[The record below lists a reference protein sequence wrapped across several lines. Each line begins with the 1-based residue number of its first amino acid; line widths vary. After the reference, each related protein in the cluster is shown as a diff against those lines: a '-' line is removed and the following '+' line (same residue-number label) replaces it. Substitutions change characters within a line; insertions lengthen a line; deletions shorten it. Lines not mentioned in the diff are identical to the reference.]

1 MKPKNRNAIRM
12 PTSDRVFI
20 LIIDALMFLLAF
32 VTLYPLIYV
41 LSSSFSAPEA
51 ILSGKVML
59 LPVDFS
65 LEGYKRVFSY
75 PAVMTGYLNT
85 LIYTVAGTLLSVMI
99 TLICAYPLS
108 RRNLPHRNLL
118 MFLFTFTMYFG
129 GGMIP
134 AYILLRDLHFLN
146 TRAAII
152 VPGVLSVYN
161 MIITRTYFQSSIPE
175 ELFDA
180 AKVDGCNDARFFWQI
195 LLPLSKAIIAVIALY
210 YAVGYWNDWF
220 SAFLYLNNPG
230 LYPLQLVLRSIL
242 VSNTIDD
249 QLVLDPNTR
258 MKMMGM
264 AELLKYSLIVISTAP
279 LLCVYPLVQKYFIR
293 GVMIGSLK
301 G

>member
-1 MKPKNRNAIRM
+1 MKRNPNAIRM
-12 PTSDRVFI
+12 SRQDRIFVWT
-20 LIIDALMFLLAF
+20 IDVLMILLAF
-32 VTLYPLIYV
+32 ITLYPLVYV
-41 LSSSFSAPEA
+41 VSSSISSPEA
-51 ILSGKVML
+51 ILAGKVIL

-65 LEGYKRVFSY
+65 LEGFQRVFSY
-75 PAVMTGYLNT
+75 PAVMTGYANT
-85 LIYTVAGTLLSVMI
+85 IFYTVVGTLCSVMI
-99 TLICAYPLS
+99 TLVCAYPLS
-108 RRNLPHRNLL
+108 RPKLPHRGFF

-134 AYILLRDLHFLN
+134 GYLLLRDLHLLN
-146 TRAAII
+146 TRAALII
-152 VPGVLSVYN
+152 PGMLSVYN

-175 ELFDA
+175 ELFEA
-180 AKVDGCNDARFFWQI
+180 ARVDGCGDTRFFFQI

-220 SAFLYLNNPG
+220 SAFLYLNDPD

-249 QLVLDPNTR
+249 SLVIDPNTR

-264 AELLKYSLIVISTAP
+264 AELLKYALIVISTVP
-279 LLCVYPLVQKYFIR
+279 LLCIYPLVQKYFIR

>member
-1 MKPKNRNAIRM
+1 MKRNPNAIRM
-12 PTSDRVFI
+12 SRQDRIFVWT
-20 LIIDALMFLLAF
+20 IDVLMILLAF
-32 VTLYPLIYV
+32 ITLYPLVYV
-41 LSSSFSAPEA
+41 VSSSISSPEA
-51 ILSGKVML
+51 ILAGKVIL

-65 LEGYKRVFSY
+65 LEGFQRVFSY
-75 PAVMTGYLNT
+75 PAVMTGYANT
-85 LIYTVAGTLLSVMI
+85 IFYTVVGTLCSVMI
-99 TLICAYPLS
+99 TLVCAYPLS
-108 RRNLPHRNLL
+108 RPKLPHRGFF

-134 AYILLRDLHFLN
+134 GYLLLRDLHLLN
-146 TRAAII
+146 TRAALI
-152 VPGVLSVYN
+152 VPGMLSVYN

-175 ELFDA
+175 ELFEA
-180 AKVDGCNDARFFWQI
+180 ARVDGCGDTRFFFQI

-220 SAFLYLNNPG
+220 SAFLYLNDPD

-249 QLVLDPNTR
+249 SLVIDPNTR

-264 AELLKYSLIVISTAP
+264 AELLKYALIVISTVP
-279 LLCVYPLVQKYFIR
+279 LLCIYPLVQKYFIR